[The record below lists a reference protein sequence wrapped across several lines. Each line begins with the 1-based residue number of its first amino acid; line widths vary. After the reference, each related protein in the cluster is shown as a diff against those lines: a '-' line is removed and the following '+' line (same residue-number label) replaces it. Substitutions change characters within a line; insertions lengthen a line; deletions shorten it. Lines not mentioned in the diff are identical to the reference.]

1 MYQTFLSLEAIQFP
15 MRTKAKLILGALGFV
30 AATTGLV
37 IWQFM
42 PTRLEV
48 AAHRVPFGA
57 TFFSTYVWL
66 SPKEVV
72 TSCREED
79 NSLCLLNLERG
90 TTRPIPYPLFCID
103 TETISASPDGKWL
116 AFVEQIEQGRAKPVQ
131 RSLVL
136 MHPDSTGLRRVALPQ
151 GSPFGLFWQPD
162 SRGVILYW
170 ESEKRPEYGRTF
182 YALDEKIPPR
192 EERTRDFY
200 AFRTSVPVTIQ
211 ADGRFLVDRDQQP
224 LTVSLCDSK
233 QTDRCE
239 KLSFA
244 LSAGREQAE
253 IETFLVSHDSQR
265 AVVSLRVEAAK
276 IPERETW
283 EELLHRKLPV
293 AYNELWVL
301 SAKGEK
307 PRCLVRE
314 ATTSERAS
322 AFFLNALSPDGKH
335 ALVHGSQNDYF
346 VLSLSRS

>member
-1 MYQTFLSLEAIQFP
+1 

-37 IWQFM
+37 IWQSM
-42 PTRLEV
+42 PPRLEAV
-48 AAHRVPFGA
+48 ARRVPFGA
-57 TFFSTYVWL
+57 TFFSFVAWL

-72 TSCREED
+72 ISCHESE
-79 NSLCLLNLERG
+79 SLCLLDLERG
-90 TTRPIPYPLFCID
+90 TTHPIPFTHSEGFVQHATRVRFID
-103 TETISASPDGKWL
+103 ESTVSASPDGKWL

-136 MHPDSTGLRRVALPQ
+136 MHPDSTGLRRVAPLEDK
-151 GSPFGLFWQPD
+151 SGLRLLWQPN
-162 SRGVILYW
+162 SQGFLFYW
-170 ESEKRPEYGRTF
+170 ESDRRPKYGRTF
-182 YALDEKIPPR
+182 YALDENVPPR
-192 EERTRDFY
+192 EEWTRDY
-200 AFRTSVPVTIQ
+200 DGFRDSPPTIQ
-211 ADGRFLVDRDQQP
+211 ADGRLLVVRNQNQ
-224 LTVSLCDSK
+224 LTVALCDQNQPEHRES
-233 QTDRCE
+233 
-239 KLSFA
+239 LVFA
-244 LSAGREQAE
+244 RPAGREKAQV
-253 IETFLVSHDSQR
+253 ETFLVSHDSQW

-283 EELLHRKLPV
+283 EELLQRKLPV

-346 VLSLSRS
+346 VLPLSRS